1 MKRSAILAAA
11 AVLGASGAASA
22 VPLELFIDINT
33 LTATWAGAGGQAFS
47 LNATG
52 TLTLA
57 DNATPSTLAGV
68 RIDGVAQT
76 VTSTLSSFSGTIT
89 LLNGV
94 VTGGSFST
102 TNADAT
108 SYGASVRANSGSVST
123 QAGQGFSIDGL
134 TFNGLFGSASYAGVN
149 VSPWFNTQPDNGS
162 FLNFAFNGNNTDNNV
177 DVDLYVLVPMPAA
190 AGLGLAGLA
199 GLGIRRRR

>member
-11 AVLGASGAASA
+11 AVLGATSAATA

-33 LTATWAGAGGQAFS
+33 LKATWAGDGGQAFGLTAS
-47 LNATG
+47 G
-52 TLTLA
+52 TLTLTT
-57 DNATPSTLAGV
+57 NTSSTLAGV

-76 VTSTLSSFSGTIT
+76 VTSTLSGFTGTIT
-89 LLNGV
+89 ISGGN

-108 SYGASVRANSGSVST
+108 NYGASIKPNSGSVSS
-123 QAGQGFSIDGL
+123 QASQGFSIDGL

-149 VSPWFNTQPDNGS
+149 VTPWFLSQPDNGS
-162 FLNFAFNGNNTDNNV
+162 FLNFAYNGNAVDNNV